1 MTIKALSSAFDRA
14 RHSGVAG
21 RFALSLFIAALL
33 IGGPALMP
41 FSADGTVFAQDK
53 KKKGKDKAPM
63 EGRKTQALSKK
74 VYEIITEANELVDA
88 ENYSAALKLLDKAKA
103 MPKLSPYETAQLYS
117 FYGFLYFN
125 AERYNEAIKA

>member
-33 IGGPALMP
+33 IAGPALAP
-41 FSADGTVFAQDK
+41 FSADGTAFAQDK
-53 KKKGKDKAPM
+53 KDKKGKDKAPM

-88 ENYSAALKLLDKAKA
+88 ENYSAALKLLLLWQRKG
-103 MPKLSPYETAQLYS
+103 
-117 FYGFLYFN
+117 YGDTSHPG
-125 AERYNEAIKA
+125 